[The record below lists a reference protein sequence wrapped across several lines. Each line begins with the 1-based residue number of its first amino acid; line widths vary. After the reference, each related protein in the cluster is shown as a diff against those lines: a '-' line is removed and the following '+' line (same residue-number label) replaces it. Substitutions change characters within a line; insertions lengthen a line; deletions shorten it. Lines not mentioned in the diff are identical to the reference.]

1 MYGLLNQAVQAY
13 VVSRHGDTMWTCVAE
28 EVCPEDVPFLA
39 LELYPDGVTFS
50 LVAALAAATGES
62 ADAMLADISK
72 FFAGYFAT
80 RGYDDL
86 MRATGGSFAQ
96 FVRNI
101 DLLHT
106 QVSTMFPDLKVP
118 SFRVTDESGM
128 SLRLHYYSS
137 REGLA
142 PMVVGLLQG
151 VAARFGQEL
160 QISHDVIRGS
170 GADHDEFFLEFQPGR
185 TIACQ

>member
-13 VVSRHGDTMWTCVAE
+13 VVSRHGNAMWTCVAE

-39 LELYPDGVTFS
+39 LELYPDGVTYS

-62 ADAMLADISK
+62 ASAMLTDIAK

-96 FVRNI
+96 FVRNL
-101 DLLHT
+101 DLLHA
-106 QVSTMFPDLKVP
+106 QVSTMFRHVQVP
-118 SFRVTDESGM
+118 SFRVTDESGT
-128 SLRLHYYSS
+128 SLRLHYYST

-142 PMVVGLLQG
+142 PMVIGLLNG
-151 VAARFGQEL
+151 VAMRFGQEI
-160 QISHDVIRGS
+160 QMRHDVIRGS
-170 GADHDEFFLEFQPGR
+170 GADHDEFFVEFQPGR
-185 TIACQ
+185 PLACP